1 LLGVQGAAMA
11 TQVLAPPIEGV
22 LDEATIEEFRGRLC
36 GQLLTPDDP
45 NYDEARA
52 VRNGLIDRH
61 PALIARCAGTA
72 DVVECVNFARERG
85 LLFSVRGGAHNVAG
99 NAVNEGGLVID
110 LSEMRG
116 VWVDPQARV
125 AHVQGGATWG
135 DLDRET
141 QLFGLATPGGVVSTT
156 GIAGLTLH
164 GGMGHLRCKYG
175 LSLDNLL
182 AVDVVTADGRVR
194 HASADEEADLFWAAR
209 GAGSNFGV
217 VTGFTFQL
225 HPVGPTV
232 MLCAPMYALDDGPAV
247 LRQWRD
253 YIATTP
259 DEFTP
264 LAVFWS
270 VPEGFPPE
278 FVGRPIVIL
287 AGVYAGPVEEGERVA
302 QPLRELAAP
311 LLDLSGPMPFAAIQS
326 AFDPFFP
333 KGVLQYWKSTYV
345 DALSDELL
353 DGLCDLAA
361 KRPSPRTTMDVWP
374 QTGAVARVRTEETAF
389 GPRPPFM
396 IAFESTWTD
405 PADNEANIAWARE
418 AWASMQRFA
427 SHGIYL
433 NFPGFGEEKE
443 ALVRAAYG
451 PNYDRLVALKTKYD
465 PDNLFRMNLNIVPR
479 A

>member
-1 LLGVQGAAMA
+1 MA
-11 TQVLAPPIEGV
+11 TEVLTPPVAGM
-22 LDEATIEEFRGRLC
+22 LDEATVVEFRGRLR
-36 GQLLTPDDP
+36 GPLLTPDDP
-45 NYDEARA
+45 GYDEART
-52 VRNGLIDRH
+52 VRNGLIDRR
-61 PALIARCAGTA
+61 PALIARCSGTA
-72 DVVECVNFARERG
+72 DVVACVNFARERG
-85 LLFSVRGGAHNVAG
+85 LLVSVRGGAHNVAG
-99 NAVNEGGLVID
+99 NAVNDGGLVID

-116 VWVDPQARV
+116 VWVDPHARV

-182 AVDVVTADGRVR
+182 AAEVVTADGEVR
-194 HASADEEADLFWAAR
+194 HVSEDEEADLFWAVR

-217 VTGFTFQL
+217 ITDFTFRL
-225 HPVGPTV
+225 HPVGPEV
-232 MLCAPMYALDDGPAV
+232 MLCAPMYALEDGPAV

-278 FVGRPIVIL
+278 LVGRPIVIL
-287 AGVYAGPVEEGERVA
+287 AGVYAGSVAEGERIV
-302 QPLRELAAP
+302 QPLRELATP
-311 LLDLSGPMPFAAIQS
+311 LMDLSGPMPFTAIQS

-333 KGVLQYWKSTYV
+333 KGLLQYWKSTYV
-345 DALSDELL
+345 EHLSDALL
-353 DGLCDLAA
+353 DALCDLAA
-361 KRPSPRTTMDVWP
+361 TRPSPKTTMDVWP
-374 QTGAVARVRTEETAF
+374 QTGAVARVREEETAF
-389 GPRPPFM
+389 GPRPPVM

-427 SHGIYL
+427 SRGIYL

-451 PNYDRLVALKTKYD
+451 ANYDRLVDLKTRYD
-465 PDNLFRMNLNIVPR
+465 PDNLFRMNINIAPR

>member
-1 LLGVQGAAMA
+1 MTIAAA
-11 TQVLAPPIEGV
+11 EPT
-22 LDEATIEEFRGRLC
+22 LDEEAIAALRDQLRGP
-36 GQLLTPDDP
+36 LLTPDDP
-45 NYDEARA
+45 GYDEARA

-61 PALIARCAGTA
+61 PALIARCSGTA
-72 DVVECVNFARERG
+72 DVVACVNVARERG
-85 LLFSVRGGAHNVAG
+85 LLLSVRGGAHNVAG
-99 NAVNEGGLVID
+99 NAVNDGGLVID
-110 LSEMRG
+110 LSGMRG
-116 VWVDPQARV
+116 VWVDPQARI

-141 QLFGLATPGGVVSTT
+141 QLYGLATPGGVVSTT

-182 AVDVVTADGRVR
+182 AVEIVTADGQVH
-194 HASADEEADLFWAAR
+194 HASADEDADLFWAVR

-217 VTGFTFQL
+217 VTSFTFRL

-232 MLCAPMYALDDGPAV
+232 MLCAPMYALEDGPAV
-247 LRQWRD
+247 LRGWRD
-253 YIATTP
+253 AIATVP

-278 FVGRPIVIL
+278 LVGRPIVIL
-287 AGVYAGPVEEGERVA
+287 AGVYAGPVEEGERIA
-302 QPLRELAAP
+302 QPLRELATP

-333 KGVLQYWKSTYV
+333 KGLLQYWKSTYV
-345 DALSDELL
+345 DDLSDDLL
-353 DGLCDLAA
+353 DALCDLAA
-361 KRPSPRTTMDVWP
+361 ARPSPRTTMDVWP
-374 QTGAVARVRTEETAF
+374 QSGAVARVGEEETAF

-405 PADNEANIAWARE
+405 PADNEANIAWARG

-427 SHGIYL
+427 ARGIYL

-451 PNYDRLVALKTKYD
+451 ANYDRLVDLKTRYD
-465 PDNLFRMNLNIVPR
+465 PGNLFRMNQNISPR
-479 A
+479 G

>member
-1 LLGVQGAAMA
+1 MA
-11 TQVLAPPIEGV
+11 TQVMAPPIEGM
-22 LDEATIEEFRGRLC
+22 LDASVIEEFRGRLR

-45 NYDEARA
+45 GYDEARA

-61 PALIARCAGTA
+61 PMLIARCSGTA
-72 DVVECVNFARERG
+72 DVVACVNFARERG
-85 LLFSVRGGAHNVAG
+85 LLLSVRGGAHNVAG
-99 NAVNEGGLVID
+99 NAVNDGGLVVD

-116 VWVDPQARV
+116 VWVDPRARV

-182 AVDVVTADGRVR
+182 AAEVVTADGQVR
-194 HASADEEADLFWAAR
+194 RASADEEADLFWAVR

-217 VTGFTFQL
+217 VTDFTFQL
-225 HPVGPTV
+225 HPVGPEV
-232 MLCAPMYALDDGPAV
+232 MLCAAMYALDDGPAV

-278 FVGRPIVIL
+278 LVGRPIVIL
-287 AGVYAGPVEEGERVA
+287 AGVYAGSVEEGERIV
-302 QPLRELAAP
+302 QPLRELATP
-311 LLDLSGPMPFAAIQS
+311 LLDLSGPMPFTAIQS

-333 KGVLQYWKSTYV
+333 EGLLQYWKSTYV
-345 DALSDELL
+345 DELSDDLL
-353 DGLCDLAA
+353 DALCDLAA
-361 KRPSPRTTMDVWP
+361 TRPSAKTTMDLWP
-374 QTGAVARVRTEETAF
+374 QTGAVARVRTDETAF

-405 PADNEANIAWARE
+405 PADNEVNIAWARE

-427 SHGIYL
+427 SRGIYL

-451 PNYDRLVALKTKYD
+451 TNYDRLVALKTTYD
-465 PDNLFRMNLNIVPR
+465 PDNLFRMNLNIAPAR
-479 A
+479 